1 MNNND
6 LDIKAIRKKLKL
18 TQADFAKRI
27 GVDTKT
33 VQNWEYGR
41 PIPTTKHG
49 IIRNLIEQSE
59 ATIKEQH
66 FYGGDQ
72 YNQNG
77 DNIKG
82 EHVTVESSDIEKFL
96 DAIKGAQA
104 ISQKSQEQIDRLIAV
119 IERLTA
125 KE

>member
-1 MNNND
+1 MNINEIN
-6 LDIKAIRKKLKL
+6 IKSIRAKLGL
-18 TQADFAKRI
+18 TQKQFAEKL
-27 GVDTKT
+27 GVTTNT
-33 VQNWEYGR
+33 VQNWEYGGT
-41 PIPTTKHG
+41 IPKAKHQ
-49 IIRNLIEQSE
+49 ILCSLIEQSE